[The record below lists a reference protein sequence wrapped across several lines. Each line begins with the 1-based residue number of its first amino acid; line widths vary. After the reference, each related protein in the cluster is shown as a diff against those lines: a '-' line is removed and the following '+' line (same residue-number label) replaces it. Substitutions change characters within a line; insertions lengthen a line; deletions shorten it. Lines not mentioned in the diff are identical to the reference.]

1 MQEIDKRVVKE
12 LVYRVDNKYIMLD
25 IDLECD
31 SLFGKY
37 DFRDIVNKNY
47 DNFYKKGYCWRLNK
61 REIEQIISQSREP
74 RASIPA
80 QIFMNAFHPI
90 AFTEEGI
97 LALTDFI
104 DSEIADDIFLNIVK
118 AIIEVRMNNRKKM
131 QKNVK
136 QPYINNNYDEDL
148 IKILDKLIEQN
159 KKIIENDTKFGYL
172 FMILMEPEN
181 SEIFFD

>member
-1 MQEIDKRVVKE
+1 
-12 LVYRVDNKYIMLD
+12 
-25 IDLECD
+25 
-31 SLFGKY
+31 
-37 DFRDIVNKNY
+37 
-47 DNFYKKGYCWRLNK
+47 
-61 REIEQIISQSREP
+61 
-74 RASIPA
+74 
-80 QIFMNAFHPI
+80 
-90 AFTEEGI
+90 
-97 LALTDFI
+97 
-104 DSEIADDIFLNIVK
+104 
-118 AIIEVRMNNRKKM
+118 MNNRKKM